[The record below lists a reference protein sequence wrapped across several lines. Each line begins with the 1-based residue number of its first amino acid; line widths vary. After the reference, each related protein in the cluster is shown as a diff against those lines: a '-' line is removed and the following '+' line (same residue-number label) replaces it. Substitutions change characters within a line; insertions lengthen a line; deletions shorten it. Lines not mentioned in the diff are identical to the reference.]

1 MSSDGIQRLIQ
12 RIERAFDGV
21 PRPQITK
28 SVARGFDDEWFLSDE
43 RGHELQALDPE
54 QRWQDVTEDDVKS
67 FQEYFTFADAEGW
80 RFYLPAHMVY
90 YLRGFPNYAWDAV
103 YWALSSPGQN
113 LELLDA
119 EQRGCVEE
127 FLQLLNEADSK
138 GPCQA

>member
-1 MSSDGIQRLIQ
+1 MTPERIPQLIR

-21 PRPQITK
+21 PRPRITK

-43 RGHELQALDPE
+43 RGRELHALDRE
-54 QRWQDVTEDDVKS
+54 QRWQDVTEDDIRS

-90 YLRGFPNYAWDAV
+90 YLRGFPDYAWDAV
-103 YWALSSPGQN
+103 YWALSSPDRR

-119 EQRGCVEE
+119 EQLQCVQE
-127 FLQLLNEADSK
+127 FLQLIHEAELE
-138 GPCQA
+138 G